1 MSNKNSKL
9 TILEH
14 LTELRKRLVKIAIV
28 NLIATLICYQFIHII
43 MELILN
49 LNTGMNLVYIS
60 PSELFLVYVKISIIC
75 GIVLSSP
82 FTLLQIWLFVS
93 TGLYKKEK
101 IYIILSS
108 IVGIIFFAVGVI
120 FCYIVVLPTTLNF
133 FINISISDIE
143 PMISISSF
151 VSFISTMLVSF
162 GAVFEIPIVVF
173 LLSIIGLLKP
183 QMLIKK
189 QSLIILIIF
198 VAAALITP
206 PDVISLTLLAIPMV
220 ILFELSIG
228 ICWAV
233 NKVKSNKKHN

>member
-162 GAVFEIPIVVF
+162 GVVFEIPIVVF

-198 VAAALITP
+198 VAAAFITP

-233 NKVKSNKKHN
+233 NKVKSKKKHK

>member
-1 MSNKNSKL
+1 MSSKNSKL

-43 MELILN
+43 MPLILN
-49 LNTGMNLVYIS
+49 LSKGMDLIYIS
-60 PSELFLVYVKISIIC
+60 PSELFLVYVKLAIIC
-75 GIVLSSP
+75 GIVISSP
-82 FTLLQIWLFVS
+82 ITLLEVWLFVS
-93 TGLYKKEK
+93 KGLYKKEK
-101 IYIILSS
+101 IYIVLSL

-120 FCYIVVLPTTLNF
+120 FCYIVVLPITINF
-133 FINISISDIE
+133 FIGITIEDIE

-151 VSFISTMLVSF
+151 ISFISTMLLSF
-162 GAVFEIPIVVF
+162 GAVFEIPIVAF

-189 QSLIILIIF
+189 HSIIILIIF
-198 VAAALITP
+198 IVAAVITP
-206 PDVISLTLLAIPMV
+206 PDVVSLTLLAIPMV

-228 ICWAV
+228 ICWGV
-233 NKVKSNKKHN
+233 NKIKDKKKNK

>member
-108 IVGIIFFAVGVI
+108 IVGIIFFVVGVI

-198 VAAALITP
+198 VAAAFITP

-220 ILFELSIG
+220 ILFELSFG

>member
-108 IVGIIFFAVGVI
+108 IVGIIFFVVGVI

-173 LLSIIGLLKP
+173 LLSFIGLLKP

-198 VAAALITP
+198 VAAAFITP

>member
-108 IVGIIFFAVGVI
+108 IVGIIFFVVGVI

-198 VAAALITP
+198 VAAAFITP

>member
-189 QSLIILIIF
+189 QSLIIVIIF
-198 VAAALITP
+198 VAAAFITP